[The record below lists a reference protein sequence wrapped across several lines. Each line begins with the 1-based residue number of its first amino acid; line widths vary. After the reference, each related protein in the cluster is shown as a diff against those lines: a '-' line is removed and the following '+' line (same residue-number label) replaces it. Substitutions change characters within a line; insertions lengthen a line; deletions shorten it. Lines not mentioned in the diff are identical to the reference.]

1 MSNIMRKLML
11 SIALLAILTPVA
23 EARMYQWTDIGS
35 GNVQLSGSPPSWY
48 RGAQGG
54 PRTLVFDNGELV
66 DDTAVQVPESQR
78 IYLRDNA
85 FGEDAGEEVATAE
98 EVVKDELKAAMEKA
112 QESGVDVEAVT
123 SEFNQ
128 EQEEL
133 AAAVAPD
140 AAEDLAGKVAALK
153 SLIEVWDQR
162 QLDQARSILDLL
174 PEQASPPNVP
184 Q

>member
-1 MSNIMRKLML
+1 
-11 SIALLAILTPVA
+11 
-23 EARMYQWTDIGS
+23 
-35 GNVQLSGSPPSWY
+35 
-48 RGAQGG
+48 
-54 PRTLVFDNGELV
+54 
-66 DDTAVQVPESQR
+66 
-78 IYLRDNA
+78 
-85 FGEDAGEEVATAE
+85 
-98 EVVKDELKAAMEKA
+98 MEKA

-123 SEFNQ
+123 REFNQ
-128 EQEEL
+128 EQEKL

-174 PEQASPPNVP
+174 PKQTSPPNVP